1 MLSPISQNDVVTTVC
16 QWGHCRSVAM
26 ARHLHGLNIKA
37 VPCGVVA
44 ASFVQIQSLASVSH
58 AIVCMQPDYADFIRN
73 VVGIQHHRLLVFD
86 VGPDRWVN
94 PYHAELQLLVKDLFE
109 SYQSNPRAYVK
120 LC

>member
-1 MLSPISQNDVVTTVC
+1 
-16 QWGHCRSVAM
+16 M